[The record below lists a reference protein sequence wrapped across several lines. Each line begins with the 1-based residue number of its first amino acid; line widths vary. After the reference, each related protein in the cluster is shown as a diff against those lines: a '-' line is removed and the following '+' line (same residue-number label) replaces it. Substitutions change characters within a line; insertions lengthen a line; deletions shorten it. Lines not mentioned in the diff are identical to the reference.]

1 MQLDKQAIER
11 QIEVIF
17 SQLQAQLTQSDAAG
31 RRDAAYAA
39 YEELEALSQSAVETK
54 LPGAESAE
62 CRAIEA
68 VLTDARRKAWSL
80 YDAYHQ
86 DLQHQLEWASTRDY
100 E

>member
-1 MQLDKQAIER
+1 MQLDKQAIEH

-31 RRDAAYAA
+31 IRDVAYAA
-39 YEELEALSQSAVETK
+39 YEELEALRQSVMATE
-54 LPGAESAE
+54 LSGAESTE
-62 CRAIEA
+62 RQAIEA
-68 VLTDARRKAWSL
+68 ALKDARRKAWSL